1 LATIP
6 LRKPPKAYA
15 RIRVVSAGD
24 FDHTPCGGTH
34 PRRTGEVGAVVIR
47 RWEKYKGGTRAEFVC
62 GERAVQDYA
71 MRRNLIQQLTTSL
84 HIGLPELPHAVTR
97 LQATLDGQ
105 RKALED
111 AQSKLAVYEA
121 QELTQTAE
129 QIGGVPVVVKAFADR
144 SVDHVRLVAQHIAD
158 GGGVALLGVRANKAQ
173 FIFTRAVGLPYDMRA
188 ALQAANAIVGGRG
201 GGKPDAAQGGGPD
214 VAKLDEALQAAAQ
227 TLKPSNT

>member
-1 LATIP
+1 
-6 LRKPPKAYA
+6 
-15 RIRVVSAGD
+15 
-24 FDHTPCGGTH
+24 
-34 PRRTGEVGAVVIR
+34 
-47 RWEKYKGGTRAEFVC
+47 
-62 GERAVQDYA
+62 
-71 MRRNLIQQLTTSL
+71 L